1 MATYKSAF
9 SGAQMDDTFDKVQNK
24 KITAAD
30 VGTKRIYNKLSD
42 ISSDLTS
49 DSTPFEVANAMEDGS
64 MLIMQTSGSYTYTGG
79 LIPQA
84 EHGILTIIKESI
96 ARVSFEFIGETTGF
110 YDAYL
115 RSTADRF
122 TGWRR
127 HYTAANKPTAVDVG
141 ALSSSGGTM
150 TGDLSIK
157 KDTPALYFNTS
168 VANRYGM
175 IRKQG
180 SSTSD
185 NGFSIRDYAGA
196 SNSLELVLY
205 AASSDTKS
213 KLRLVYGGTA
223 YTVYGSHNIT
233 ASTTAPTSAL
243 ADGVQV
249 QVYDA

>member
-9 SGAQMDDTFDKVQNK
+9 SGAQMEDTFDKVQNK

-30 VGTKRIYNKLSD
+30 IGVQTYYNSLDK
-42 ISSDLTS
+42 ISSSLNT
-49 DSTPFEVANAMEDGS
+49 DSTPFEVASAMANWS
-64 MLIMQTSGSYTYTGG
+64 MLTLITSGSASYTGG

-84 EHGILTIIKESI
+84 ENGVLVIVKTVID
-96 ARVSFEFIGETTGF
+96 RVYFQFFGEVTGYYDSFMRTVAGNFK
-110 YDAYL
+110 
-115 RSTADRF
+115 
-122 TGWRR
+122 GWRR
-127 HYTAANKPTAVDVG
+127 HYTSANKPTAVDVG

-157 KDTPALYFNTS
+157 KDTPALYFSTS
-168 VANRYGM
+168 VADRYGM

-185 NGFSIRDYAGA
+185 NGFSIRDYASA

-205 AASSDTKS
+205 AASSDAKS

-223 YTVYGSHNIT
+223 HTVYGSHNIT